1 MMKLYYSPGA
11 CSLAPHILLNEIGVK
26 FDLVQVDL
34 RSKLTED
41 GDDFTLV
48 NPHGR
53 VPALTLANQ
62 EVLTESVAILQYIAD
77 QHPRADL
84 VPTVGTLGRARLHEM
99 LNFLTS
105 DLHKA
110 FGPLFTNCSSEERE
124 STLALISSKFSYL
137 NKVLS
142 DREYLVEN
150 KYSVADIYLFV
161 IAGWSIPLGINL
173 EEWPNLAA
181 FVGRIAERPQ
191 VMRSMSDEG
200 LFS

>member
-1 MMKLYYSPGA
+1 MKLYYSPGA
-11 CSLAPHILLNEIGVK
+11 CSLAPHIVLNEIGVK

-34 RSKLTED
+34 RAKVTQD

-53 VPALTLANQ
+53 VPTLTLDNQ
-62 EVLTESVAILQYIAD
+62 EVLTESVAVLQYIAD
-77 QHPRADL
+77 QHPEAGL
-84 VPTVGTLGRARLHEM
+84 VPESGTLARARLHEI

-110 FGPLFTNCSSEERE
+110 FGPLFMNCSDEVRE
-124 STLALISSKFSYL
+124 SNLALIAAKFSYL
-137 NKVLS
+137 DKVLS

-161 IAGWSIPLGINL
+161 ITGWTMPLGINL
-173 EEWPNLAA
+173 DEWPDLAA

-191 VMRSMSDEG
+191 VVRSMADEG

>member
-1 MMKLYYSPGA
+1 MKLYYSPGA
-11 CSLAPHILLNEIGVK
+11 CSLAPHIVLNEIGAQ

-34 RSKLTED
+34 REKVIQD

-53 VPALTLANQ
+53 VPALTLDNQ
-62 EVLTESVAILQYIAD
+62 EVLTESVAVLQYIAD
-77 QHPRADL
+77 QHPEAGL
-84 VPTVGTLGRARLHEM
+84 VPESGTLARARLHEI

-110 FGPLFTNCSSEERE
+110 FGPLFMNCSDEERE
-124 STLALISSKFSYL
+124 STLALIASKFNYL
-137 NKVLS
+137 NGVLS

-150 KYSVADIYLFV
+150 KFSVADIYLFV
-161 IAGWSIPLGINL
+161 IAGWTMPLGINL
-173 EEWPNLAA
+173 GEWPNLAA

-191 VMRSMSDEG
+191 VVKSMADEG

>member
-1 MMKLYYSPGA
+1 MKLYYSPGA
-11 CSLAPHILLNEIGVK
+11 CSLAPHIVLNEIGAQ

-34 RSKLTED
+34 REKVTQD

-53 VPALTLANQ
+53 VPALTLDNQ
-62 EVLTESVAILQYIAD
+62 EVLTESVAVLQYIAD
-77 QHPRADL
+77 QHPEAGL
-84 VPTVGTLGRARLHEM
+84 VPESGTLARARLHEI

-110 FGPLFTNCSSEERE
+110 FGPLFMNCSDEVRE
-124 STLALISSKFSYL
+124 STLALIAVKFSYL
-137 NKVLS
+137 DKVLS

-150 KYSVADIYLFV
+150 KYSVVDIYLFV
-161 IAGWSIPLGINL
+161 IAGWAMPLGINL
-173 EEWPNLAA
+173 GEWPNLAA

-191 VMRSMSDEG
+191 VVKSMADEG